1 MAMVPVQVQ
10 LRRQFGLI
18 EHDYVRSLL
27 ADEPVQVP
35 LLLLRV
41 DTPHIPHQDCQWDL
55 GDTHVATMYLS
66 VLYLLYRCL
75 LGLGGVLLPVI
86 LSGVC
91 ISPLLPV
98 VCRGCVRGMSPPRR
112 RR

>member
-1 MAMVPVQVQ
+1 MVLEVGEGDAPPRTPEECLVAVIPVQEQ
-10 LRRQFGLI
+10 LRRQIGLI

-55 GDTHVATMYLS
+55 GDTQVATRHLLVMYF
-66 VLYLLYRCL
+66 V
-75 LGLGGVLLPVI
+75 
-86 LSGVC
+86 
-91 ISPLLPV
+91 
-98 VCRGCVRGMSPPRR
+98 
-112 RR
+112 